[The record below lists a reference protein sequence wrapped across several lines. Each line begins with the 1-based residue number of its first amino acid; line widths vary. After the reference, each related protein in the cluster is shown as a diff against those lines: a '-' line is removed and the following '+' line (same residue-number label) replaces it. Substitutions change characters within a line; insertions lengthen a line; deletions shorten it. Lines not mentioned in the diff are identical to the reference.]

1 MVFKRSIYYFTKDI
15 DMLLNECSNL
25 SHLKSFSINGLFGYK
40 DVKIPFDK
48 QAAIL
53 IAENGSGK
61 TTILNALYYSISCK
75 FHKLR
80 TIEFDSIVLDFDS
93 GDVVT
98 INRNELN
105 DSDKYSL
112 LKFNHL
118 LRPYLSIEEIRELQI
133 YMKRASGRTIARSS
147 LRKYFAQLH
156 EVKGVPL
163 EYFDLLEEV
172 GFTQENSK
180 QSKQKNNSG
189 KAMETIREN
198 LNRSI
203 LYFPTYRRIEED
215 LKSLGYEEERFEKF
229 NFGDRDGKLIQF
241 GMNDVISK
249 FNEIKA
255 DITNSSLNIFSK
267 LTGEM
272 LTQFVDGTKIT
283 DEMLNSIKPETLNIV
298 FSRVGEK
305 NISIADKERIELL
318 VNSGDIKAPQHTQ
331 LVHFLSK
338 LVYFYE
344 QQKEKDNSINQ
355 FATICNKYLNKK
367 RIVYDET
374 TVDISIVQTRDNS
387 SIDMR
392 NLSSGEKQIISLFSK
407 IYLESTEDFIL
418 LFDEPELSLSIEW
431 QRLLLPDI
439 MNSGKCQL
447 LLAVTHSPF
456 IFDNELDSNAND
468 LDMFVSEK

>member
-1 MVFKRSIYYFTKDI
+1 
-15 DMLLNECSNL
+15 MLLNELSN
-25 SHLKSFSINGLFGYK
+25 SSNLKSFSINGLFGYK

-48 QAAIL
+48 QAAIF

-80 TIEFDSIVLDFDS
+80 TIEFNSIALEFNSGNSITIDRSDLDDFEHDDHFRIIS
-93 GDVVT
+93 LVKSCLPPRE
-98 INRNELN
+98 ISKFE
-105 DSDKYSL
+105 SL
-112 LKFNHL
+112 LSYGNVKDVPQRIIVRELMKVCQENDVPAKYFNL
-118 LRPYLSIEEIRELQI
+118 IEEAILTR
-133 YMKRASGRTIARSS
+133 KRS
-147 LRKYFAQLH
+147 
-156 EVKGVPL
+156 
-163 EYFDLLEEV
+163 
-172 GFTQENSK
+172 NSP
-180 QSKQKNNSG
+180 KQKNNSD
-189 KAMETIREN
+189 KAIQIIKKN

-215 LKSLGYEEERFEKF
+215 LNSLGYREERFENF
-229 NFGDRDGKLIQF
+229 SFGDGDGKLIQF
-241 GMNDVISK
+241 GMNDVINRFK
-249 FNEIKA
+249 EIKD
-255 DITNSSLNIFSK
+255 DITDSSLNIFSK

-283 DEMLNSIKPETLNIV
+283 EDMLNSIKPETLNIV

-305 NISIADKERIELL
+305 NISTADKERIEQL
-318 VNSGDIKAPQHTQ
+318 VNSGAIKDPQHTQ

-338 LVYFYE
+338 LVYLYE
-344 QQKEKDNSINQ
+344 QQKEKDDSINQ

-374 TVDISIVQTRDNS
+374 TVDISVVQTRDNS

-407 IYLESTEDFIL
+407 IYLESTEEFIL

-439 MNSGKCQL
+439 MNSGKCKL

-456 IFDNELDSNAND
+456 IFDNELDLNAND